1 MRHHPQP
8 GQVLFYKDF
17 QFEDGS
23 KGDKLFVI
31 LYVADINSPCLVLK
45 TTSQSKRYAGAKEGC
60 DPQKKVFL
68 VPKDWRECFPLDT
81 YIQLPQIIEIES
93 AEIFAGTLSK
103 RMRLRNAIS
112 ADCLTKL
119 KNCLKH
125 FKGDISLQHW
135 KLIFQS

>member
-1 MRHHPQP
+1 MQHNPQP

-17 QFEDGS
+17 QFENGS

-31 LYVADINSPCLVLK
+31 LHVAGINAPCLVLK

-60 DPQKKVFL
+60 DPQKKVFFI
-68 VPKDWRECFPLDT
+68 PKNWRECFPLNT

-103 RMRLRNAIS
+103 RMRLMNAIS

-119 KNCLKH
+119 KNCLKR

-135 KLIFQS
+135 NLIFQS

>member
-1 MRHHPQP
+1 MQHHPQL
-8 GQVLFYKDF
+8 GQVLFYENF
-17 QFEDGS
+17 QFENGS

-45 TTSQSKRYAGAKEGC
+45 TTSQSKRYAGSKEGC
-60 DPQKKVFL
+60 DSQKKVFF

-93 AEIFAGTLSK
+93 AEVFAGTLAK
-103 RMRLRNAIS
+103 RMRLKNALS
-112 ADCLTKL
+112 ADCFAKL
-119 KNCLKH
+119 KNCLKQ